1 MESGERSEEAHKEL
15 SYLEPYWQSLEGE
28 TDRGTAVLS
37 AILLDG
43 LLEQLIQAS
52 FIKDPRVK
60 QIFKNDHVLQSFYA
74 KINLAYFAGLI
85 PKPFF
90 EDLKL
95 ICEIRNKFAHSVV
108 SDPKFTN
115 ATITRLVNRLS
126 QIPESLREKYPPRL
140 KFDLVVSHV
149 AGLLLAWIKLISDFG
164 LPNLVNLL
172 KLEETNWSDCILEP
186 EEIRNIIE
194 GNKNKVVRRKLRKVR
209 KKWAVLD
216 LNERATHGPYSKLG
230 NLIAFRR
237 QITK

>member
-1 MESGERSEEAHKEL
+1 MESRESSEETHKEL
-15 SYLEPYWQSLEGE
+15 SYLEPYWQSLQGE

-43 LLEQLIQAS
+43 LLEKLIQAS

-60 QIFKNDHVLQSFYA
+60 LLFKNDRILQSFYA
-74 KINLAYFAGLI
+74 KINLAYFTGLI

-115 ATITRLVNRLS
+115 ATITRLVNQLS
-126 QIPESLREKYPPRL
+126 QIPESLRGTYPPRL
-140 KFDLVVSHV
+140 RFDLVVSHI
-149 AGLLLAWIKLISDFG
+149 AGLLLAWIKFIADFG

-172 KLEETNWSDCILEP
+172 KLEEKNWSDLILKP
-186 EEIRNIIE
+186 DEIRSIIA
-194 GNKNKVVRRKLRKVR
+194 GNRVARQKL
-209 KKWAVLD
+209 
-216 LNERATHGPYSKLG
+216 E
-230 NLIAFRR
+230 
-237 QITK
+237 

>member
-1 MESGERSEEAHKEL
+1 MESHESSEERPKEL
-15 SYLEPYWQSLEGE
+15 SYLDPYWQSLQGE

-43 LLEQLIQAS
+43 LLEKLLQAS

-60 QIFKNDHVLQSFYA
+60 FLFKNDHILQSFYA

-95 ICEIRNKFAHSVV
+95 ICEIRNKFAHRVV

-115 ATITRLVNRLS
+115 ATIARLVNQFS
-126 QIPESLREKYPPRL
+126 QIPESLRGTYPPRL
-140 KFDLVVSHV
+140 KFVLVVSHI
-149 AGLLLAWIKLISDFG
+149 AALLLAWITLIDNFG

-172 KLEETNWSDCILEP
+172 KLEEKNWPDLILKP
-186 EEIRNIIE
+186 DEIRSVIA
-194 GNKNKVVRRKLRKVR
+194 GNRVTRRK
-209 KKWAVLD
+209 
-216 LNERATHGPYSKLG
+216 N
-230 NLIAFRR
+230 
-237 QITK
+237 